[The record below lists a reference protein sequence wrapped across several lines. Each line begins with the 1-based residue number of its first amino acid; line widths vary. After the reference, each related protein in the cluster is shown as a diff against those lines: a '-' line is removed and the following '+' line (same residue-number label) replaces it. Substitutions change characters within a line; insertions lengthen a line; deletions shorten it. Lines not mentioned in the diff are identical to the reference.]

1 MNEEPFNPTVVIF
14 SQCTP
19 PKPAAQVQVKLL
31 FCKSQVPLFLHGLGM
46 QEDNSS
52 SQYFPVKLAVQ
63 VQLTSAMASIH
74 VALFWHGL
82 DSHSSMLLEQ
92 FLPVCQEIKDF
103 RKECSLSANRLPS
116 MLKWAANQDPV
127 L

>member
-1 MNEEPFNPTVVIF
+1 
-14 SQCTP
+14 
-19 PKPAAQVQVKLL
+19 
-31 FCKSQVPLFLHGLGM
+31 M
-46 QEDNSS
+46 QEDSSS
-52 SQYFPVKLAVQ
+52 SQCFPVKLAVQ

-116 MLKWAANQDPV
+116 MLK
-127 L
+127 